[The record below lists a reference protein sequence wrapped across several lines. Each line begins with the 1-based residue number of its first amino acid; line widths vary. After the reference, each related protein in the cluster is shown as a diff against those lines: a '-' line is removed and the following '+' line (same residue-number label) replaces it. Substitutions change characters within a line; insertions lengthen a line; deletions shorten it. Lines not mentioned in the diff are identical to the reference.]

1 MRIRLL
7 VLFALVYAL
16 LGLGVRGDTTVPFGH
31 EEQLV
36 VEQTN
41 QQRALEHLDPLRSV
55 PRLAECARLHSQEMA
70 EKDYFS
76 HTSPTDGLVTPRD
89 RVSALGL
96 KPTIVGENI
105 YMSSGR
111 EASAVVQSSMDAWMK
126 SPGHRANILKPE
138 FTSIGVGFFVKG
150 ADVYVTQVFSTD
162 VSE

>member
-7 VLFALVYAL
+7 LLFVLL
-16 LGLGVRGDTTVPFGH
+16 LGFAVRGEEAIPFLR
-31 EEQLV
+31 EEQQV

-41 QQRALEHLDPLRSV
+41 QQRATEHLEPLRSV

-76 HTSPTDGLVTPRD
+76 HTSPTDGLKTPRD

-96 KPTIVGENI
+96 QPKIVGENI

-111 EASAVVQSSMDAWMK
+111 EARAVVQSSMDAWMK

-138 FTSIGVGFFVKG
+138 YTCIGVGFFVHG
-150 ADVYVTQVFSTD
+150 SDVYVTQVFSTD
-162 VSE
+162 ADE